1 MIVTCLREHD
11 SMNVLFSADPA
22 IQLHAIAAVGALLL
36 GAVQFST
43 RAGAVIHRR
52 LGYVWVGL
60 MLFVTISSFFISAN
74 PVIGQFSWI
83 HGLSIFT
90 TVALIIGV
98 IAARR
103 GQRKAHRAIM
113 LNVFWFALVVTG
125 IFTLLPGRL
134 MHEIVFG

>member
-1 MIVTCLREHD
+1 MSVQA
-11 SMNVLFSADPA
+11 LFAVDPA
-22 IQLHAIAAVGALLL
+22 IQFHTMAAVGALLL

-43 RAGAVIHRR
+43 RAGAVFHRR
-52 LGYVWVGL
+52 LGYFWVAL
-60 MLFVTISSFFISAN
+60 MFFVTISSFFISAN

-103 GQRKAHRAIM
+103 GQRKAHRRSCS
-113 LNVFWFALVVTG
+113 TSSG
-125 IFTLLPGRL
+125 LPSS
-134 MHEIVFG
+134 

>member
-1 MIVTCLREHD
+1 
-11 SMNVLFSADPA
+11 MNVQALFAVDPA
-22 IQLHAIAAVGALLL
+22 IQFHTMAAVGALLL

-43 RAGAVIHRR
+43 RAGAVFHRR
-52 LGYVWVGL
+52 LGYAWVAL
-60 MLFVTISSFFISAN
+60 MFFVTISSFFISAN
-74 PVIGQFSWI
+74 PVIGRFSWI

-90 TVALIIGV
+90 TAALIIGV

-113 LNVFWFALVVTG
+113 INVFWFALVVTG

-134 MHEIVFG
+134 MHQVVFG